1 MTKSMGSQR
10 SERREHRQNR
20 RVRLRRDLIRLGEA
34 AGRSAWRWARA
45 QPIVQKQVARVEAQ
59 IDELQGRARARLK
72 AFEEDFW
79 DWVKQLDDERASQI
93 PLRAGPSLTECY
105 RLLEVNASTSN
116 DALRKAWRAQMLLCH
131 PDRFAQ
137 DPQQLSEA
145 EERARRVNEAYQT
158 ICRARGI

>member
-1 MTKSMGSQR
+1 MGSR
-10 SERREHRQNR
+10 RAERRQQSRDR
-20 RVRLRRDLIRLGEA
+20 RARVRRELFRLGSV
-34 AGRSAWRWARA
+34 AGRSAWRWASS
-45 QPIVQKQVARVEAQ
+45 QPIVQRQVARVEAQ
-59 IDELQGRARARLK
+59 IDELQGRARARLR

-79 DWVKQLDDERASQI
+79 DWVKQLDDERSSHG

-105 RLLEVNASTSN
+105 RLLEVTASTSN
-116 DALRKAWRAQMLLCH
+116 DALRKAWRAQMSLCH
-131 PDRFAQ
+131 PDRFAR